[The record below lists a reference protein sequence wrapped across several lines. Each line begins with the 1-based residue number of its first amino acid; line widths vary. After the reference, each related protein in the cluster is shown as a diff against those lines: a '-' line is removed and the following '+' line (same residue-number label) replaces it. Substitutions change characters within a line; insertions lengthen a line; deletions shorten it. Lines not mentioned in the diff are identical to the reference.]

1 MAHIERNWGDSFPTG
16 WVWAQ
21 ASAPFG
27 EAFLVLTGGRFVIG
41 PITTDSHV
49 IGLRTRGGGG
59 GGGRGGRGGM
69 RRRNRD
75 GAQSLSWDFRTTDLD
90 RIVERRD
97 ACGGGLVLN
106 ATSRDRQ
113 RRLELHFSA
122 PPASFGEPIPVPTVS
137 EGFSA
142 RPGCRESYTAVVEI
156 AAWQRQELVFTRRVP
171 RAVLEFGGEFQC

>member
-59 GGGRGGRGGM
+59 GRGGRGGM

-75 GAQSLSWDFRTTDLD
+75 DAQSLSWDFRTTDLD
-90 RIVERRD
+90 RSPKRV
-97 ACGGGLVLN
+97 
-106 ATSRDRQ
+106 TSRALSL
-113 RRLELHFSA
+113 RL
-122 PPASFGEPIPVPTVS
+122 TVQLV
-137 EGFSA
+137 GVGAFA
-142 RPGCRESYTAVVEI
+142 AAALGAFYLNGSYTHIDPETNKTTTI
-156 AAWQRQELVFTRRVP
+156 
-171 RAVLEFGGEFQC
+171 GKSIG